1 MNYKDRWGLV
11 RDARK
16 AQKKAKKARRKLL
29 GCRTA
34 TTQQKNSWKAILARN
49 MRFNPTR
56 HEAIMYDALKENGF
70 SFDTQVQVGPY
81 IVDALIREG
90 KTVIEVDGL
99 IHESQK
105 EYDLERDRYLW
116 NRSYRVIRFKNSE
129 VACDLSGVI
138 KRLREFRGEI
148 Q

>member
-1 MNYKDRWGLV
+1 
-11 RDARK
+11 
-16 AQKKAKKARRKLL
+16 
-29 GCRTA
+29 
-34 TTQQKNSWKAILARN
+34 
-49 MRFNPTR
+49 
-56 HEAIMYDALKENGF
+56 MYDALKENGF